1 MAFCADEVLL
11 SRSLRCLG
19 GRFRR
24 ALHARTCVWFSSL
37 SRLALA
43 LHHRYTNNA
52 FGYGSVVVGG
62 HYNKVGSIVDDDVL
76 NITYATGA
84 YGFVGAGWANTAQG
98 HYTSVVGGNSNTA
111 RGSYSN
117 IAGGYA
123 NSAHGYAA
131 TIGGGHVN
139 TAGGATEIAG
149 NYATI
154 GGGWGNEAFG
164 HFTGEFSVL

>member
-1 MAFCADEVLL
+1 MFAAWC
-11 SRSLRCLG
+11 G
-19 GRFRR
+19 
-24 ALHARTCVWFSSL
+24 
-37 SRLALA
+37 
-43 LHHRYTNNA
+43 RYTNKA
-52 FGYGSVVVGG
+52 FGYGSVVTGG
-62 HYNKVGSIVDDDVL
+62 HYNNVGSIVDDAVL
-76 NITYATGA
+76 NITFATGA
-84 YGFVGAGWANTAQG
+84 YGFVGAGWGNTAQG

-164 HFTGEFSVL
+164 HFTGMFLRRSCNSGPIRVVCVRQGLFFSSQPVVVFFCQ